1 LLTISC
7 IIAHKCFH
15 KIRKPPNPFYNL
27 KNFIRKIFEQGKPLG
42 CFELLYTLIQNLV
55 LSFESGCLIR
65 YLILKFPSLNFLSFI
80 LLPLMSSSFLI
91 IQFKTVRFKFSK
103 NFPRK
108 SKNIPPAT
116 QNSSTQR
123 SRNTN
128 ATSAQ
133 HAKDS
138 KTQPVH
144 PRPRYNKKKGN
155 ENNLNIVF

>member
-65 YLILKFPSLNFLSFI
+65 HLILKFPSLNFLSFI

-108 SKNIPPAT
+108 SKNIPPQLKILPRNVPAT
-116 QNSSTQR
+116 QTR
-123 SRNTN
+123 RLRNMRKIRRHNLYTPDRDIIRKR
-128 ATSAQ
+128 AM
-133 HAKDS
+133 
-138 KTQPVH
+138 KT
-144 PRPRYNKKKGN
+144 
-155 ENNLNIVF
+155 I